1 MGPGVQPAHAHAVG
15 EQGAVDPVIGQQI
28 TLADGVPGLPA
39 GTYTLMPSTYALLPG
54 AFRVELGGSTGQGVG
69 FSSHAL
75 RNGSWSAAAKLSVA
89 NTGVVD
95 ADFHQA
101 ILTSADVVR
110 RYAPYDQTS
119 FNQFVVNDAA
129 RLGVPRAM

>member
-89 NTGVVD
+89 NR
-95 ADFHQA
+95 
-101 ILTSADVVR
+101 SEER
-110 RYAPYDQTS
+110 RVGKECVSTCRSRWSPYC
-119 FNQFVVNDAA
+119 
-129 RLGVPRAM
+129 